1 MSTSY
6 HIPVMLN
13 ECIDGL
19 NIQPNGIYVDVTFG
33 GGGHSKKILE
43 QLDENGKLFAF
54 DVDDDAKRNTIDD
67 KRFTLIQ
74 ANYRHLKKFLKVY
87 GVTKVDGILADFGI
101 SSYQIDEPSRG
112 FATRFEAEL
121 DMRMNRK
128 EGVSAKNVVNE
139 YTAEQLQ
146 QILGFYGEVINAKT
160 LAQKIVEQR
169 TIHPI
174 ETTKDLVDVCKTVA
188 KGIDAKYYAQVFQAI
203 RIEVNDEL
211 NAIKDFLQQS
221 MEILNKNG
229 RLVIMSY
236 HSLEDRLTKNF
247 MKHGNFENEPVKD
260 LYGNFEHHLKVIT
273 KKPIEAGVA
282 ELKSNPRSRSAKLR
296 IAEKID

>member
-1 MSTSY
+1 MSNSY
-6 HIPVMLN
+6 HTPVMLS
-13 ECIDGL
+13 ECIEGL
-19 NIQPNGIYVDVTFG
+19 NIKPNGIYVDVTFG

-43 QLDENGKLFAF
+43 QLDERGKLFAF
-54 DVDDDAKRNTIDD
+54 DVDDDAKRNTIED

-87 GVTKVDGILADFGI
+87 GITKVDGILADFGI

-112 FATRFEAEL
+112 FATRFDAAL

-128 EGVSAKNVVNE
+128 EGISAKNVVNE
-139 YTAEQLQ
+139 YSAEQLQ

-160 LAQKIVEQR
+160 LAQKIVEERQVN
-169 TIHPI
+169 PI
-174 ETTKDLVDVCKTVA
+174 ETTKELVEVCKTVA
-188 KGIDAKYYAQVFQAI
+188 KGIEVKYMSQVFQAI

-221 MEILNKNG
+221 MEILDKQG

-247 MKHGNFENEPVKD
+247 MKHGNFENEPEKD

-273 KKPIEAGVA
+273 KKPIEASVA

-296 IAEKID
+296 IAEKK